1 MGDQTFFSRR
11 LSSQEADIWM
21 DLGGALASTEFQQK
35 DNREYFD
42 AFTGLSES
50 MLFVSF
56 VGEIP
61 IGVTAIYRDRNRM
74 GMGLVGARIQPDYR
88 EKATTHIIKSSLPF
102 FRSAAI
108 HNVDVLVN
116 TSDRGTEIPFALNQE
131 IQSWMLTSLKEIG
144 FEKQAQMYH
153 HSLSPTNYDKRVK
166 SSFTWDTN
174 PNSEGL
180 FNLIWDTRDSTG
192 VNCSQLWLA
201 VDIAKSRGFLNTSSV
216 NGKVGLAMSF
226 ERYDRGSVCGFL
238 VSDSE
243 IYDPSTVADEIV
255 QSVVTSDIKNIE
267 FYLMGVG
274 QSDIIA
280 ALSDQC
286 DAKVSSRTLSL
297 LRKTL

>member
-1 MGDQTFFSRR
+1 
-11 LSSQEADIWM
+11 M
-21 DLGGALASTEFQQK
+21 DLGGALASTEFPQK
-35 DNREYFD
+35 DNREYFE

-56 VGEIP
+56 VGDLP

-74 GMGLVGARIQPDYR
+74 GMGLVGARILPDYR

-108 HNVDVLVN
+108 HSVDVLVN
-116 TSDRGTEIPFALNQE
+116 SSDRGTEIPFALNQE
-131 IQSWMLTSLKEIG
+131 IQGWALTSLKEIG
-144 FEKQAQMYH
+144 FEKHAQMYQ
-153 HSLSPTNYDKRVK
+153 HSLGPTSYDKRIK
-166 SSFTWDTN
+166 PSITWDPS

-201 VDIAKSRGFLNTSSV
+201 VDIAKSRGSLSTSSV

-226 ERYDRGSVCGFL
+226 ETYGKGSVCGFL
-238 VSDSE
+238 FSDGE
-243 IYDPSTVADEIV
+243 IYEPSIVADEIV
-255 QSVVTSDIKNIE
+255 QSVVTSEIKSLE
-267 FYLMGVG
+267 FHLMGEG

-280 ALSDQC
+280 ALSDLC
-286 DAKVSSRTLSL
+286 DAKVSSRELSL